1 MGYERS
7 FIIILRDCAVHRWN
21 SPSSALRALLSVF
34 NFDDFQSLE
43 GAFTSLL
50 SIVLPQLNSYCFA
63 LLVGVL
69 WCLTSSTI
77 LGWGEGKKAL
87 NLGFICRPRTTLRQR
102 FGALSCQR
110 FWRREI
116 CILLCKYFQR
126 KILNDK
132 WNWHQ
137 MHYESR
143 DNVQWKSR
151 RLLVAVV
158 SLSFCLVETN
168 CSQARRSSFG
178 CVERGK
184 YYAAILKELGC
195 FIWYVNFEQ
204 ALRNP
209 QILEFKF
216 PVLCGFGVP
225 AYRKKFL
232 EK

>member
-1 MGYERS
+1 MLWCS
-7 FIIILRDCAVHRWN
+7 T
-21 SPSSALRALLSVF
+21 SSA
-34 NFDDFQSLE
+34 
-43 GAFTSLL
+43 T
-50 SIVLPQLNSYCFA
+50 
-63 LLVGVL
+63 
-69 WCLTSSTI
+69 
-77 LGWGEGKKAL
+77 LGWGEGKKDL

-216 PVLCGFGVP
+216 PVSFVWFLGCRPPGKNSSKNKKANLSKQRLFSFI
-225 AYRKKFL
+225 AYVFWL
-232 EK
+232 A